1 MSKYIRLFE
10 NHDEYLEYLNGGGMI
25 LPNVS
30 HCIDVNDVHYNPW
43 FDNRIVVTYYV
54 EDISQPTRISGYQKG
69 GDFDPIYPIN
79 NLKKIIIDN
88 KIELL
93 PSEVERATDEQWGF
107 ARHAIYQ
114 FDTIGEHT
122 IQYVLNTEEYDD
134 QSTGEIYREF
144 NLPSALCKDCTEVVA
159 VKFPEGIQYIN
170 GFSGCTNL
178 SSVIIPDSV
187 QEYGNSCFS
196 HTKINPIYI
205 PKQIQSIGNYC
216 FSWTNPTSISVDSEN
231 PYFDSRNNCNAV
243 IETATNKLVCGCTD
257 TVIPQEIQSFSGG
270 AFAGTD
276 ITSFITPSS
285 VTEIPY
291 SLCAGCTKLNNLS
304 IGENVTIINMSAFNG
319 CTALTNVTIPNSVKT
334 ISSYSFGD
342 CTSLQTLTIGTG
354 VTSIDY
360 GAFDGCTGLT
370 SITCLAT
377 TPPSGGRFMF
387 RGSTCPIYVPS
398 ASVNAYKSKDSNWR
412 DYASRIQPIQD

>member
-43 FDNRIVVTYYV
+43 FDNRLRVIYNV
-54 EDISQPTRISGYQKG
+54 EDISKPTKISYYDYDSHIGKT
-69 GDFDPIYPIN
+69 DPIIAV
-79 NLKKIIIDN
+79 KKIIIDN
-88 KIELL
+88 KIEIL
-93 PSEVERATDEQWGF
+93 PSEVERESGYP
-107 ARHAIYQ
+107 IYQ
-114 FDTIGEHT
+114 FDSIGEHT
-122 IQYVLNTEEYDD
+122 VDYVLNWYELDGVKILNCPAYICMNI
-134 QSTGEIYREF
+134 QEI
-144 NLPSALCKDCTEVVA
+144 VA
-159 VKFPEGIQYIN
+159 AKVPEGVTYLGFIFDGCINLTSIVIPSTVNQY
-170 GFSGCTNL
+170 GK
-178 SSVIIPDSV
+178 
-187 QEYGNSCFS
+187 SCFRY
-196 HTKINPIYI
+196 TKINPIYI
-205 PKQIQSIGNYC
+205 PKQIKFIGDYC

-257 TVIPQEIQSFSGG
+257 TVIPQDIQSFSGG

-276 ITSFITPSS
+276 ITTFITPSS

-291 SLCAGCTKLNNLS
+291 SLCADCTKLNNLS
-304 IGENVTIINMSAFNG
+304 IGENVTTINMSAFNG
-319 CTALTNVTIPNSVKT
+319 CTALINVTIPNSVKT
-334 ISSYSFGD
+334 ISRYSFGD
-342 CTSLQTLTIGTG
+342 CTSLQTLTIGSG
-354 VTSIDY
+354 VTSIND
-360 GAFDGCTGLT
+360 GAFRGCTALS

-387 RGSTCPIYVPS
+387 EGSTCPIYVPS